1 LGKKATNQTMISL
14 LEKKTSTFEDFKTR
28 ALAIK
33 EEKLK
38 LRREEI
44 ALKKHHQ
51 EIMNLLGELKF
62 SIDEFH
68 NKINNI
74 FDIQYL
80 KPE

>member
-1 LGKKATNQTMISL
+1 MISL
-14 LEKKTSTFEDFKTR
+14 LEKKTSTSEDFKTR

-38 LRREEI
+38 LRTEEI
-44 ALKKHHQ
+44 ALKKQHHQ
-51 EIMNLLGELKF
+51 EVMNLLGELKF

-80 KPE
+80 EPE